1 MTLRLGKE
9 GHQRAFIIVWAS
21 AVATLAA
28 VAQDRQIMPSTPDSA
43 PFYQGVTDEASLE
56 RIVEAR
62 LDRAKRLLQDLL
74 AVSGKRT
81 PENTLRLYD
90 TLAAERANA
99 DLLIVRELHPDPRM
113 RAAAESLLQRI
124 DAVGS
129 DVSLN
134 RGVFDAL
141 AAIDLAG
148 ASPDV
153 RYYVE
158 QELADYRRQGVL
170 RDEATKAT
178 LRQLHDELF
187 AAEQEF
193 TRNIRDGVRRFQVDV
208 SDLEATAKS
217 TSSMPTAAGRPGS
230 LITPAPMSTLRGG
243 EATT

>member
-99 DLLIVRELHPDPRM
+99 GLLIVRELHPDPRM

-158 QELADYRRQGVL
+158 QELADYADREFFATRPRRPRCGNCTTSCSQRSRNSPETSGTASGGFRWMSATWRQQRNLRHQCRRQ
-170 RDEATKAT
+170 RADQA
-178 LRQLHDELF
+178 H
-187 AAEQEF
+187 
-193 TRNIRDGVRRFQVDV
+193 
-208 SDLEATAKS
+208 
-217 TSSMPTAAGRPGS
+217 
-230 LITPAPMSTLRGG
+230 
-243 EATT
+243 